1 MSDARVLALV
11 EELNDIVA
19 ADGATLR
26 ITDSTAATLAL
37 ELDLTQSECPECV
50 VPKQFIVD
58 IVTARFSETGDPA
71 PAISLFDPREEP
83 GWEPRAH

>member
-1 MSDARVLALV
+1 MSDNRVLALV
-11 EELNDIVA
+11 EELNDFVA

-26 ITDSTAATLAL
+26 ITDSTPAALAL
-37 ELDLTQSECPECV
+37 ELDLTESECPECV

-58 IVTARFSETGDPA
+58 IVAARFSETGDVV

-83 GWEPRAH
+83 GWEANDH